1 MVVGSLRSPIFLSFI
16 TIIMKH
22 INALLNDKQATN
34 LKKIFDLAVWEA
46 AGKNKYPL
54 TVKEV
59 EELQEILS

>member
-1 MVVGSLRSPIFLSFI
+1 
-16 TIIMKH
+16 MKH

-59 EELQEILS
+59 EELQDILS

>member
-1 MVVGSLRSPIFLSFI
+1 MR
-16 TIIMKH
+16 H
-22 INALLNDKQATN
+22 INALMNDSQLSN